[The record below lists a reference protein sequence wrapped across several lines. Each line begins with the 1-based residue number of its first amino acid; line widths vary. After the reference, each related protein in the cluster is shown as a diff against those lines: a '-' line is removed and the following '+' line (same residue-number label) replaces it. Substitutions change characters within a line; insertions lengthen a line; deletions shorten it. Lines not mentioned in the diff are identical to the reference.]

1 LPHPVSEEENAER
14 QTELL
19 ASIAR
24 GLSWL
29 DGEGGPP
36 EGTDA
41 TWAPKHSLFLF
52 IDDPAIAD
60 TLMLNFE
67 QNALVLCNA
76 SEDGRRMDMSW
87 PSTSLDQGREE
98 HEVPDC
104 RFSRN
109 CDAQARAGRPP
120 ASARRQGKLQPRRA
134 RDEQKDRAGRD
145 PGRRANR
152 VIQLRRL
159 QSKRRL
165 SPLHCRNRLTAVHIL
180 AGSGR
185 RMISAIIPLRM
196 TS

>member
-76 SEDGRRMDMSW
+76 SEDGRRMDRSW

-109 CDAQARAGRPP
+109 CDAQARAGRRQARGVRESCSQGGRGMSKKTAQAETP
-120 ASARRQGKLQPRRA
+120 ADGQ
-134 RDEQKDRAGRD
+134 
-145 PGRRANR
+145 
-152 VIQLRRL
+152 
-159 QSKRRL
+159 
-165 SPLHCRNRLTAVHIL
+165 TA
-180 AGSGR
+180 
-185 RMISAIIPLRM
+185 
-196 TS
+196 